1 MSHRT
6 LLACALTGAAIL
18 GVTPRADACSP
29 PLPGVTDTIPKEGQT
44 YPRNAAIFLF
54 GHQIVLDQF
63 TVTVD
68 GELAT
73 LKEADID
80 APSGLSASVF
90 PPPAAGQTVVISGK
104 FCEASSECPPVNL
117 TFTAGPD
124 DTEAPPPVAI
134 SRFDVFD
141 HANFKAVPG
150 SCRVDSDL
158 AIWVDL
164 ETPGPV
170 DGESPR
176 FYTLE
181 AYRDAALQ
189 DLAFTQSGFLTSANP
204 SIELRL
210 GASQLADAPAP
221 EAFCFTV
228 RVGDAAGNPAAVA
241 PTAACKPCNYRVDE
255 TPTSGDVPPPEPIW
269 TAEDLYPGGSCDGGS
284 TTAGA
289 GGSAGGSGGSE
300 SAGGSDGAGGSDNES
315 GSDSSGGAAGDGGV
329 NGGGS
334 DGGGCSVSAAAGG
347 SSMPGLLLAG
357 ATAALAAMRRSAR
370 SRHSSDKRAQS
381 G

>member
-1 MSHRT
+1 MNPRIS
-6 LLACALTGAAIL
+6 LACALTGAANL
-18 GVTPRADACSP
+18 GATPRADACPP
-29 PLPGVTDTIPKEGQT
+29 PLPGVVDTIPKEGQT
-44 YPRNAAIFLF
+44 YPRNAPIFLF
-54 GHQIVLDQF
+54 GYEILLDQF

-73 LKEADID
+73 LKEADIST
-80 APSGLSASVF
+80 PSGLSASVF
-90 PPPAAGQTVVISGK
+90 PAPAVGQTVVINGK
-104 FCEASSECPPVNL
+104 FCEASSDCPPVAL

-141 HANFKAVPG
+141 YADFRAIPG
-150 SCRVDSDL
+150 SCLLDSDL

-176 FYTLE
+176 LYTLE

-189 DLAFTQSGFLTSANP
+189 DLAFTKSGFLSSANP

-210 GASQLADAPAP
+210 GAPQLAGALAP

-228 RVGDAAGNPAAVA
+228 RVADAAGNPAAVA
-241 PTAACKPCNYRVDE
+241 PTAVCRPCNYRVDE
-255 TPTSGDVPPPEPIW
+255 TPASDDAPPPEPMW
-269 TAEDLYPGGSCDGGS
+269 TAEDLYPGGSCEAGS
-284 TTAGA
+284 TTTGA
-289 GGSAGGSGGSE
+289 GGGGGGAGGNDNP
-300 SAGGSDGAGGSDNES
+300 GGSDGAGGSN
-315 GSDSSGGAAGDGGV
+315 SSGGTAGS
-329 NGGGS
+329 GGGND

-347 SSMPGLLLAG
+347 PSMPGLVLAG
-357 ATAALAAMRRSAR
+357 VAAALTAMRRRRSAR
-370 SRHSSDKRAQS
+370 SRS
-381 G
+381 